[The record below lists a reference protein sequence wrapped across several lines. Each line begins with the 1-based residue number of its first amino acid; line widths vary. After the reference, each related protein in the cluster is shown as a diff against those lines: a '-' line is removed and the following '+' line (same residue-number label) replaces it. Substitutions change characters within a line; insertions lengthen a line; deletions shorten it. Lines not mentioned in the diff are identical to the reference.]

1 MKNIIT
7 IVFVIL
13 LGNTFAIEEGTLD
26 RIKTYSGKN
35 KKALLEMVDSQKG
48 KTLEYINF
56 ILDNSSSN
64 DLAVLTPEYIL
75 ESVEYSIKSKEF
87 LYSEQY
93 DDKIFKHF
101 VLPLRMSQEPFEEWR
116 KDFYIEL
123 KPIVEKIEDI
133 EEAAIAINFWA
144 YEQMTFKSTH
154 GRDQGPITT
163 MKRGW
168 GRCEEMMIIYMAAAR
183 SVGIPVRSAGAPFWN
198 FTDNNHA
205 WVEVWTP
212 KGWKYL
218 GEPANRL
225 NKTYFS
231 HTTLRASLITS
242 RAFGNYESKNVIK
255 TENNSTLLSSIEYYT
270 DKYDVSKIMVDDED
284 GQPIEGALVTL
295 YAVSYGGLMPLI
307 DVKTDKFGQVSIPIG
322 KGSVFVT
329 AYDNKSKFGYGLFN
343 SLENG
348 HEFRVILKDNNEKI
362 DLGINYKFQ
371 IYQSEFKHDS
381 LQKEYFKG
389 TFDIKNQLANE
400 KRKNKFKN
408 YERTSEFVEYF
419 QRSLKKNIDTDYFKR
434 QKKYLDKCN
443 ALGENT
449 SEFLKVY
456 ESIKVNKS
464 KSYILTT
471 MIEKWNEKELN
482 EIPDSLAI
490 HDLVDIYYEG
500 RNKYKKVV
508 PDTMFT
514 NNVIGSTWKSA
525 TPPQNR
531 WQKELYSKIKDLRS
545 YNMNTTVKDVLS
557 WIDSR
562 VKVDSNFTYSYYGGS
577 LNPVQILNMKSI
589 SPSYRTEIINSS
601 LKLLGIPVQWKGR
614 LEYYNGKKF
623 VSVETKATD
632 KKGSQDREIRLSLY
646 VDNEKVKAD
655 PWSNFLVGEY
665 NKGVLEYPYFDG
677 KNDSLDYILTLPR
690 QDDKFLYIEAAVRN
704 SNGDANVI
712 IKSIN
717 NDDKEIIVK
726 LNAPKEYLDTSSDL
740 SEKAILSII
749 ELTSTLPDDKVNI
762 ILVRGVI
769 PTEPTKRMLNL
780 LVEKSAKFNE
790 LDASLLI
797 YTELRDNN
805 DMKNISAENIIKKRG
820 EILIPETADE
830 SYPIILL
837 VDKGNKILFSSKGYN
852 MSIADLLLKKIK
864 NLKK

>member
-1 MKNIIT
+1 
-7 IVFVIL
+7 
-13 LGNTFAIEEGTLD
+13 
-26 RIKTYSGKN
+26 
-35 KKALLEMVDSQKG
+35 MVDSQKG
-48 KTLEYINF
+48 KTLKYINF
-56 ILDNSSSN
+56 ILDNSSAN
-64 DLAVLTPEYIL
+64 DLAVLTPQYIL
-75 ESVEYSIKSKEF
+75 ESVEYAIKSKEF
-87 LYSEQY
+87 LYSKQY
-93 DDKIFKHF
+93 DDKIFQHF

-116 KDFYIEL
+116 KKFYTEL
-123 KPIVEKIEDI
+123 KPIIEKIEDI

-144 YEQMTFKSTH
+144 YEQMTYKSTH

-212 KGWKYL
+212 EGWKYI
-218 GEPANRL
+218 GELANRL
-225 NKTYFS
+225 NKTWFS

-242 RAFGNYESKNVIK
+242 RAFGNYKSKNVIK

-270 DKYDVSKIMVDDED
+270 DKYDVSKIMIDDEN
-284 GQPIEGALVTL
+284 GQPIEDAVVTL
-295 YAVSYGGLMPLI
+295 YAVSYGGIMPLI
-307 DVKTDKFGQVSIPIG
+307 DAKTDKFGQVSIPIG

-348 HEFRVILKDNNEKI
+348 TDFWVFVLEKYDNI
-362 DLGINYKFQ
+362 DI
-371 IYQSEFKHDS
+371 
-381 LQKEYFKG
+381 
-389 TFDIKNQLANE
+389 DIKNQLANE

-419 QRSLKKNIDTDYFKR
+419 QRSLKNNIDVDYFKR

-443 ALGENT
+443 SLGENT
-449 SEFLKVY
+449 SEYLKVY
-456 ESIKVNKS
+456 KNLNGFKS
-464 KSYILTT
+464 KNYILTS

-482 EIPDSLAI
+482 EIPDSTAI
-490 HDLVDIYYEG
+490 HNLVDIYYEG
-500 RNKYKKVV
+500 RNKFKKVV

-514 NNVIGSTWKSA
+514 NNVIGATWKSA
-525 TPPQNR
+525 TPPQNG

-557 WIDSR
+557 WVDSQ

-589 SPSYRTEIINSS
+589 SPFYRTKLVNSS

-623 VSVETKATD
+623 VTVESKATD
-632 KKGSQDREIRLSLY
+632 KNDFQDREIRLSLY

-655 PWSNFLVGEY
+655 PWSNFLLGEY
-665 NKGVLEYPYFDG
+665 NKGVIENSYFDG
-677 KNDSLDYILTLPR
+677 KNDSLDYILTFPR

-717 NDDKEIIVK
+717 NDDKEIIVR

-749 ELTSTLPDDKVNI
+749 ELTSTIPDDKAKV

-769 PTEPTKRMLNL
+769 PTEPTKRMLSL
-780 LVEKSAKFNE
+780 LVEKAAKFNE
-790 LDASLLI
+790 LDASIVI
-797 YTELRDNN
+797 YTELRDN
-805 DMKNISAENIIKKRG
+805 DDIKNISAENIIKKQG
-820 EILIPETADE
+820 EILIPETEDE

-837 VDKGNKILFSSKGYN
+837 VDKGNNVLFSSKGYN

>member
-1 MKNIIT
+1 MKNII
-7 IVFVIL
+7 IIL
-13 LGNTFAIEEGTLD
+13 LVLLFGKAFSIEKETVKM
-26 RIKTYSGKN
+26 INKYSGKN
-35 KKALLEMVDSQKG
+35 KKALLEMVDSKKG

-56 ILDNSSSN
+56 ILDNSSAN

-75 ESVEYSIKSKEF
+75 ESVEYAIKSKEF
-87 LYSEQY
+87 LYSKQY
-93 DDKIFKHF
+93 DDNIFKHF

-116 KDFYIEL
+116 KEFYTEL

-144 YEQMTFKSTH
+144 YEQMTYKSTH

-225 NKTYFS
+225 NKTWFS

-255 TENNSTLLSSIEYYT
+255 TENKSTLLSSIEYYT

-295 YAVSYGGLMPLI
+295 YAVTYGGIMPLI
-307 DVKTDKFGQVSIPIG
+307 DAKTDQFGQVSIPIG

-348 HEFRVILKDNNEKI
+348 PEFRLILKEDNEKI
-362 DLGINYKFQ
+362 DISVNYKFQ

-381 LQKEYFKG
+381 LQKEYFNG

-419 QRSLKKNIDTDYFKR
+419 QRSLNKNIDTGYFKR

-443 ALGENT
+443 SLGENT

-464 KSYILTT
+464 KNYILTT

-482 EIPDSLAI
+482 EIPDSLTI

-500 RNKYKKVV
+500 RNKYIKVV

-525 TPPQNR
+525 TPPQNG

-545 YNMNTTVKDVLS
+545 YNMNTTVKDILS
-557 WIDSR
+557 WVDSQ
-562 VKVDSNFTYSYYGGS
+562 VEVDSNFTYSYYAGS

-589 SPSYRTEIINSS
+589 PPFYRTKIINSS

-614 LEYYNGKKF
+614 LEYYNGKKY
-623 VSVETKATD
+623 VSVESKTTG
-632 KKGSQDREIRLSLY
+632 KKDSQEREIRLSLF
-646 VDNEKVKAD
+646 VDDEQVKAD
-655 PWSNFLVGEY
+655 PWSNFLLGEY
-665 NKGVLEYPYFDG
+665 NKGVIESSYFDG
-677 KNDSLDYILTLPR
+677 KNDSLDYILTLPQ
-690 QDDKFLYIEAAVRN
+690 QDEKFLYVESAIRN
-704 SNGDANVI
+704 SNGDANVV

-717 NDDKEIIVK
+717 NDDNELTIK
-726 LNAPKEYLDTSSDL
+726 LNTPKEYLDTSSEL

-749 ELTSTLPDDKVNI
+749 ELTSTIPDEKTKI
-762 ILVRGVI
+762 ILIRGVI
-769 PTEPTKRMLNL
+769 PNEPTKRMLNL
-780 LVEKSAKFNE
+780 LTEKSAKFNE
-790 LDASLLI
+790 LDASIVI

-805 DMKNISAENIIKKRG
+805 DIKNISAENIIKKQG
-820 EILIPETADE
+820 EILIPETSDE

-837 VDKGNKILFSSKGYN
+837 VDKDNKILFASKGYN
-852 MSIADLLLKKIK
+852 MSIADLLLKKLK